1 MSDNRYELFPIVDDG
16 GQFLGTIS
24 RGHAHD
30 GTKILHPVVHLH
42 VFNSRGD
49 LYLQKRPE
57 WKDIQPGKWDT
68 ACGGHVDLG
77 ERIADALQREVAEE
91 LGIRHFTPT
100 FVTRYVFESQRERE
114 LVHVHTCIY
123 DGPITPSATELSYGR
138 FWSQDEIAAHLGKD
152 TFTPNFES
160 EYTHYILPAMGK

>member
-91 LGIRHFTPT
+91 LGIRQFTPT
-100 FVTRYVFESQRERE
+100 FVARYVFESQRERE

-123 DGPITPSATELSYGR
+123 DGPITPSTTELSYGR
-138 FWSQDEIAAHLGKD
+138 FWSQEEIAAHLGKD